1 MSKKSKEPIPIGTVM
16 SKKEFGAVMQKVKDI
31 LDRPETI
38 EVQKKQFMDRWVSST
53 KEQKLEIV
61 RVQLK
66 NITTTDATVGLV
78 GRVKIKDDPEA
89 FFHLVDSFYESYGMN
104 IGKSLIDAR
113 DLIDEYGEMSIQDM
127 QLFFKKFRF
136 GLYGKLYG
144 KLTFGLMMQ
153 YFDNFQKS
161 VGYNLDISRD
171 QHAKK
176 FKELSRDEREWMN
189 NNRPQNLE

>member
-1 MSKKSKEPIPIGTVM
+1 MSKKSKEPIPIGTIM

-31 LDRPETI
+31 LDRPKTI

-66 NITTTDATVGLV
+66 HITKTESTVGLV

-89 FFHLVDSFYESYGMN
+89 FFHVVDTFYESYGMDM
-104 IGKSLIDAR
+104 GKALIDAR
-113 DLIDEYGEMSIQDM
+113 DLIDEYGEMAIQDM

-144 KLTFGLMMQ
+144 KLSFGLMMQ

-161 VGYNLDISRD
+161 VGYNLSLASNPEAKFYK
-171 QHAKK
+171 QH
-176 FKELSRDEREWMN
+176 SRDESEWVN
-189 NNRPQNLE
+189 NGRPKELE